1 MDAAYRANFDLP
13 QIPEPDGS
21 YMLNQKCDTYIKKKR
36 GNLYL
41 LPVPLSEALA
51 LPITVWTSNAEAH
64 ADMYNLNT
72 SLTHKD
78 ETRDIKTYRVDTHCC
93 FALTVIEICEIS
105 ESQEQNAK

>member
-51 LPITVWTSNAEAH
+51 LPITV
-64 ADMYNLNT
+64 
-72 SLTHKD
+72 
-78 ETRDIKTYRVDTHCC
+78 
-93 FALTVIEICEIS
+93 
-105 ESQEQNAK
+105 